1 MTSEIGGLVILIVY
15 AIISI
20 SIGILARKKSK
31 FNVKDYVTTDS
42 STGIIIL
49 IFTFSATYHSAYAF
63 MGAPGWVFSDGVGWW
78 MNGLWTILPRIALW
92 VIGKRI
98 WVLGQKRGYLSIGD
112 FLGGLYDSP
121 FLSVMVGVVGILF
134 VLPYVAMQA
143 QGLSYILGEITGGLI
158 PFGLGMFFFIGLI
171 VVYVFL
177 GGVRGVAWAD
187 TFQGIWM
194 MIAIPLGGY
203 IIANTL
209 FGGITPL
216 FSEAVQE
223 VPKMLFLPGSNG
235 SITTGLWV
243 SNWLTITIGM
253 TVMPTIFLRYL
264 MGDSLR
270 TMKWAGVGTSIY
282 LTFIFVFTP
291 AVGIGGKLVAP
302 GLEIADHIFPHL
314 LVEHTPYLFAVFTM
328 AGAVAASMS
337 TASSQL
343 HAAASQATVDV
354 YDKVQKTKG
363 QKTEKTE
370 QENKNL
376 FNINRSL
383 IIVFGLISLIIAMM
397 QLKFSSL
404 LQIST
409 AGVAT
414 LAPTIIA
421 PLYWKKATKQG
432 AISSIIGGLFFV
444 ILFQF
449 FIDTPGNT
457 VAGVWGII
465 AATIIFFVVS
475 LMTKNQK
482 SVIQHNN
489 FLKKIF
495 K

>member
-1 MTSEIGGLVILIVY
+1 MSEEVIGLIVLLVY
-15 AIISI
+15 AVISL
-20 SIGILARKKSK
+20 SIGVLARRKSK

-42 STGIIIL
+42 STGIFIL
-49 IFTFSATYHSAYAF
+49 IFTFAATYHSAYAF
-63 MGAPGWVFSDGVGWW
+63 MGAPGWVYNDGVGWW
-78 MNGLWTILPRIALW
+78 MNGLWTVLPGIALW
-92 VIGKRI
+92 VIGKKF
-98 WVLGQKRGYLSIGD
+98 WVLGQKRGYISIGD
-112 FLGGLYDSP
+112 YLGGVYDSS
-121 FLSVMVGVVGILF
+121 FLSVLVGIVGIVF

-143 QGLSYILGEITGGLI
+143 QGLSYILEQITGGLVS
-158 PFGLGMFFFIGLI
+158 FNVGMFLFIALI

-187 TFQGIWM
+187 TFQGLWM

-216 FSEAVQE
+216 FEQAAQE
-223 VPKMLFLPGSNG
+223 VPRMLYLPGPNE
-235 SITTGLWV
+235 SITSSFWV

-270 TMKWAGVGTSIY
+270 TIKWAGVGTSVY

-291 AVGIGGKLVAP
+291 AVGIGGRLTAP
-302 GLEIADHIFPHL
+302 GLEVADHIFPHL
-314 LVEHTPYLFAVFTM
+314 LGEYTPFIFAVFTM

-343 HAAASQATVDV
+343 HSAASQATVDV
-354 YDKVQKTKG
+354 YDKVQNP
-363 QKTEKTE
+363 
-370 QENKNL
+370 ENKNNSDSQNL
-376 FNINRSL
+376 FNVNRFL
-383 IIVFGLISLIIAMM
+383 ILAFGLISLLIAFM
-397 QLKFSSL
+397 QLEFSAL

-414 LAPTIIA
+414 LAPALIA
-421 PLYWKKATKQG
+421 PLYWKGATKIG
-432 AISSIIGGLFFV
+432 AISSIFGGLFFV
-444 ILFQF
+444 VLFQF
-449 FIDTPGNT
+449 FISPPINT

-465 AATIIFFVVS
+465 ASVLIFFIVSNLTSNQESVV
-475 LMTKNQK
+475 N
-482 SVIQHNN
+482 HYE
-489 FLKKIF
+489 FLKSTF